1 MEIAGLGIFWAKAIV
16 PQIMFWNNSLPIRNY
31 KCYKIQEVNMFN
43 FRMMKKK
50 EFKLIGLFLS
60 SLIIFLCIL
69 ACAKEDENGLPPK
82 PPIEIPFEVHKAGAK
97 VETEIRVV
105 EHREYIFDLEFK
117 FKENDSEDRAR
128 VKKLVGDDYQLK
140 NGDPGIHIPLR
151 FKITSINAAG
161 ETPIFEKEILDP
173 QDLRLKSWGG
183 NNFDKL
189 IAYFVLKP
197 GLYRVSL
204 ESLKDIPELIGTPV
218 FLRITYMVKVT
229 PIDND
234 K

>member
-97 VETEIRVV
+97 VETEMQTV
-105 EHREYIFDLEFK
+105 ENQSYYIFNLK
-117 FKENDSEDRAR
+117 FKYNEDKQGEWERVYALTGGTGKDKHGRAIEPGVPIHLR
-128 VKKLVGDDYQLK
+128 LK
-140 NGDPGIHIPLR
+140 IN
-151 FKITSINAAG
+151 SIETEG
-161 ETPIFEKEILDP
+161 EKTIFEKEINDP
-173 QDLRLKSWGG
+173 QELRLTSWGKSY
-183 NNFDKL
+183 FSKQ
-189 IAYFVLKP
+189 IAGVKMKP
-197 GLYRVSL
+197 GRYSVSL
-204 ESLKDIPELIGTPV
+204 ESLKDVPDLIGTLV
-218 FLRITYMVKVT
+218 FLEITYMAKL
-229 PIDND
+229 
-234 K
+234 